1 MIILVGMR
9 FGTVGLVGWV
19 LLHTVVEMRVEQ
31 GRCDKVV
38 PIVTSWATV
47 ISAVSRLLLMTT
59 PGRIMGTLRSKACF
73 TEPALKVI
81 CSLVVVR

>member
-31 GRCDKVV
+31 GRCDKIRWVDREKMHKIKWSQV
-38 PIVTSWATV
+38 
-47 ISAVSRLLLMTT
+47 RLLKQKQ
-59 PGRIMGTLRSKACF
+59 G
-73 TEPALKVI
+73 EVI
-81 CSLVVVR
+81 